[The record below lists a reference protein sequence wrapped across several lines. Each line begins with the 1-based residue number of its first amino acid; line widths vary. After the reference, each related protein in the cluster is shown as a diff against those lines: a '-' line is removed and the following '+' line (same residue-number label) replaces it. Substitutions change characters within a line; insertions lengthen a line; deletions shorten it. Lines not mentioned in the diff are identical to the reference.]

1 VQIRCAVVPAA
12 ELRDEGMTAEVIQQ
26 RLRELNPD

>member
-1 VQIRCAVVPAA
+1 VPAA